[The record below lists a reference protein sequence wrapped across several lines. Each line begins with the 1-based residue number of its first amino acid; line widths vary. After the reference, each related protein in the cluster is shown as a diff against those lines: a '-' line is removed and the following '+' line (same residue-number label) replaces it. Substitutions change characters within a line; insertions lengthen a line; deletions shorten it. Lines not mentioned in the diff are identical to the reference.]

1 MLPLVDGVL
10 HTEGQS
16 DTRASSAHAGPS
28 SSRSGSAK
36 GKQKKPI
43 YTNQANVSSTDP
55 NVKHYKPNFTYH
67 ELITHEIKRSA
78 DGRLQLSEI
87 YRRISERYPYFKLGE
102 PGWQNSIR
110 HNLSL
115 KYVRF
120 AAFTMVRKSNLFCHR
135 KCFVR
140 VDRPSDN
147 AADKAGKGGWWTY
160 NPGTDA
166 DGRPGRK
173 GLSGKGTGEY
183 RKGSTPSD
191 IASRSGSREREM
203 EVDQQV
209 QSEQQHVGGAGSES
223 LAGTPGMV
231 LQYPPFQFDQSH
243 LQPGL

>member
-1 MLPLVDGVL
+1 MYRTTADDQIG
-10 HTEGQS
+10 EGQS
-16 DTRASSAHAGPS
+16 ANATPSAQAGPS

-43 YTNQANVSSTDP
+43 YTNLANVSSTDP

-115 KYVRF
+115 KYVRNHPF
-120 AAFTMVRKSNLFCHR
+120 HMARELTTVSGYR

-191 IASRSGSREREM
+191 IASRSGSREPEVAM
-203 EVDQQV
+203 ESQQNGV
-209 QSEQQHVGGAGSES
+209 SPNES
-223 LAGTPGMV
+223 TSATPQILG
-231 LQYPPFQFDQSH
+231 QYPAFQFDPSTLPQ
-243 LQPGL
+243 GL

>member
-1 MLPLVDGVL
+1 M
-10 HTEGQS
+10 
-16 DTRASSAHAGPS
+16 
-28 SSRSGSAK
+28 
-36 GKQKKPI
+36 
-43 YTNQANVSSTDP
+43 
-55 NVKHYKPNFTYH
+55 
-67 ELITHEIKRSA
+67 
-78 DGRLQLSEI
+78 
-87 YRRISERYPYFKLGE
+87 
-102 PGWQNSIR
+102 
-110 HNLSL
+110 
-115 KYVRF
+115 
-120 AAFTMVRKSNLFCHR
+120 
-135 KCFVR
+135 R

-203 EVDQQV
+203 EVDQQA
-209 QSEQQHVGGAGSES
+209 QPEQQHMGGAGSES

-243 LQPGL
+243 LQSGI

>member
-1 MLPLVDGVL
+1 MGD
-10 HTEGQS
+10 GQS
-16 DTRASSAHAGPS
+16 DIATASAHAGPS

-67 ELITHEIKRSA
+67 ELITHEIKRSS

-115 KYVRF
+115 KYVHLCGCSEQR
-120 AAFTMVRKSNLFCHR
+120 ADRPLFR

-191 IASRSGSREREM
+191 IASRSGSREPEM
-203 EVDQQV
+203 ANEHQQEGV
-209 QSEQQHVGGAGSES
+209 SPSVSTSA
-223 LAGTPGMV
+223 TPQILG
-231 LQYPPFQFDQSH
+231 QYPAFQFDPSTLSQ
-243 LQPGL
+243 GL